1 MFHFV
6 YFLVNTSKRIG
17 EPSMNLELQNITK
30 KRRKRVIVDQISYSF
45 PQNGLVLLTGENGS
59 GKTTMLNIIAGK
71 DNEYEGDL
79 FCDGTKIDLKNCNY
93 YAESEV
99 SYITQDSLIFDD
111 LSVVD
116 NLLLPFSDKD
126 FKKAIAILEKLGL
139 ENSLRQKASVLSG
152 GEKQRLAF
160 SRIMYEPKEMILIDE
175 ITAHLDD
182 ESAEILVKEILE
194 LSKNHTVLFV
204 THDPRLIQLSD
215 IELLRIEDQKLQ
227 VLKKKE
233 VVEQTKPV
241 IHEKT
246 KTYPKSDLL
255 SAFHLEKKSHILFS
269 MIVCFFT
276 LFTVLFGNIAFSFQ
290 TTQVE
295 ENGQPKIHQKY
306 YEKTNEVFS
315 LTSDYLPFFKMDDSL
330 EGEPYLLTDTD
341 TQKIGKDD
349 GDMSGGNYISFIEY
363 QDNSSLKLV
372 QGRKPVDEKEC
383 IVSDLCFSNL
393 GLESLES
400 SYHFFT
406 GDYKIVGV
414 YEAKDSSDLN
424 RRFLNKEKFSGLSRI
439 CYGFQIESAFVIDSS
454 RSSRT
459 CLYPNSSENRKAYLS
474 QPFMLSFD
482 DVDVINV
489 DAQGNNVLKFYSYYV
504 SLSMLEYVAYI
515 GLGLFLLLFVISFYM
530 RNKRKYLLLRFL
542 GYSRHRLTFSNLL
555 AFGLNAL
562 VTTTVSLGIALL
574 GNVIL
579 NSIYSGLLQCS
590 CSLFEIDLFAV
601 ALPFISSAVFILVF
615 GIILYHVLS
624 KNDIS
629 EELSEVKRK

>member
-1 MFHFV
+1 
-6 YFLVNTSKRIG
+6 
-17 EPSMNLELQNITK
+17 MNLELRNITK
-30 KRRKRVIVDQISYSF
+30 KRRQRCILDHISYSF
-45 PQNGLVLLTGENGS
+45 PQCGLVLLTGENGS
-59 GKTTMLNIIAGK
+59 GKTTLLNIIAGK

-79 FCDGTKIDLKNCNY
+79 LCDGTKIDLKNCNF
-93 YAESEV
+93 YAESKV

-160 SRIMYEPKEMILIDE
+160 ARIMYEPKELILIDE

-194 LSKNHTVLFV
+194 LSKNHIVIFV
-204 THDPRLIQLSD
+204 THDPRLMQLSD
-215 IELLRIEDQKLQ
+215 IELLRIENQKLQ

-233 VVEQTKPV
+233 VSTQTKPL
-241 IHEKT
+241 IKENT
-246 KTYPKSDLL
+246 KSYPKSDLR
-255 SAFHLEKKSHILFS
+255 SVFHLEKKSHILFS
-269 MIVCFFT
+269 LIVSFFT
-276 LFTVLFGNIAFSFQ
+276 LCTILFGNISFSFQ
-290 TTQVE
+290 MTQEDVNE
-295 ENGQPKIHQKY
+295 RQVVRNKY

-315 LTSDYLPFFKMDDSL
+315 LTSDYLPFSEASDSL
-330 EGEPYLLTDTD
+330 EGEPYSLHDTLI
-341 TQKIGKDD
+341 QKIGTDD
-349 GDMSGGNYISFIEY
+349 GDMTGGNFVSFIGY
-363 QDNSSLKLV
+363 QDDLSLKLL
-372 QGRKPVDEKEC
+372 QGRKPIDEKEC
-383 IVSDLCFSNL
+383 IVSNLCFSNL
-393 GLESLES
+393 GLDGLES

-414 YEAKDSSDLN
+414 YQALDSSDLN
-424 RRFLNKEKFSGLSRI
+424 RRYLNKEKFSPLSRI

-454 RSSRT
+454 KSAGT

-489 DAQGNNVLKFYSYYV
+489 DEQGNNVLKFYSYYV
-504 SLSMLEYVAYI
+504 SLSMFEYVAYI
-515 GLGLFLLLFVISFYM
+515 GLGLFLLLFVISFYI

-542 GYSRHRLTFSNLL
+542 GYSRRKLTFSNLL
-555 AFGLNAL
+555 AFGLNIL
-562 VTTTVSLGIALL
+562 VTTIVSLGLALL

-579 NSIYSGLLQCS
+579 NNIYAGLLQCS

-629 EELSEVKRK
+629 EELSEVKQK